1 MKRTPAV
8 AAWTTLMLLLLAS
21 PAAAEA
27 GSANEAAQWQPF
39 GQVVSDTLQPANA
52 PDKGN
57 AQKAADTDKELEQIK
72 TQMQELRQQMKSLHE
87 KNTAACE
94 EAWHCDGRQ
103 DQQADS
109 TRVEGKVGQGRQ
121 TVPRETSQ
129 YGTSW
134 RMIASHAEERRIG
147 E

>member
-39 GQVVSDTLQPANA
+39 GQVVSDIVQPANA
-52 PDKGN
+52 ADKGSSREE
-57 AQKAADTDKELEQIK
+57 ADTDKELEQIK

-87 KNTAACE
+87 KKIQLLAKKHGIAT
-94 EAWHCDGRQ
+94 
-103 DQQADS
+103 
-109 TRVEGKVGQGRQ
+109 EGKTSKQIRQELREKLGKEGRLFHEKH
-121 TVPRETSQ
+121 RN
-129 YGTSW
+129 
-134 RMIASHAEERRIG
+134 MERHG

>member
-27 GSANEAAQWQPF
+27 GSSNEAAQWQPF
-39 GQVVSDTLQPANA
+39 GQVVSDTVQPANA

-57 AQKAADTDKELEQIK
+57 AREAADTDKELEQIK

-87 KNTAACE
+87 KKIQLLAKKHGIAT
-94 EAWHCDGRQ
+94 
-103 DQQADS
+103 
-109 TRVEGKVGQGRQ
+109 EGKTSKQIRQELREKLSKEGRLFHEKH
-121 TVPRETSQ
+121 RN
-129 YGTSW
+129 
-134 RMIASHAEERRIG
+134 MERHG